1 MSSHEEPIE
10 PDDVID
16 STKRTPTERARSAAT
31 RAYGAASSGVK
42 NVREATTSSRL
53 IETTESTVNKA
64 LGNVA
69 HVIDDA
75 VRSGKV
81 ERAFDKAQET
91 VTNGADGVRK
101 LVTRKGKGTEVG

>member
-1 MSSHEEPIE
+1 MSPHREPIE

-16 STKRTPTERARSAAT
+16 ATAKTPTERVRRAAG

-42 NVREATTSSRL
+42 NVREATSSQRL
-53 IETTESTVNKA
+53 IESAESTVNKA
-64 LGNVA
+64 LGSVSHA
-69 HVIDDA
+69 IDDA

-91 VTNGADGVRK
+91 VTSGADNVRR
-101 LVTRKGKGTEVG
+101 LITRKER